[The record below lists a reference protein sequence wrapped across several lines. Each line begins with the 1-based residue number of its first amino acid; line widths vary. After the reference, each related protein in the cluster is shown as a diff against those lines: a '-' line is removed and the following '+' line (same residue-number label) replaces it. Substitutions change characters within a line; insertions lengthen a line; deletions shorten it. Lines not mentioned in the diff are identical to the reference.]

1 VAVFE
6 IVNVVMTCN
15 SVDLDALKKYPQRVV
30 KTGLQIVAPHF
41 TVIIH
46 SSGRAKVFCKSL
58 EPPLPHFSDCR
69 INNIVVRTTMR
80 AIPEEELIEKLRE
93 HGAVDRAEKKSAV
106 LFYVRSPTE
115 PSIITTVRIFVK
127 PSERY
132 KAIMFSKSIQE
143 LRRVAELL
151 QTL

>member
-1 VAVFE
+1 VFE

-15 SVDLDALKKYPQRVV
+15 SVSPEVRKFPQRETKIGVE
-30 KTGLQIVAPHF
+30 IIAPDF
-41 TVIIH
+41 TAILH
-46 SSGRAKVFCKSL
+46 NSGRAKVFCKSL
-58 EPPLPHFSDCR
+58 EPPPYFSDCR
-69 INNIVVRTTMR
+69 IDNIVVRTTMR
-80 AIPEEELIEKLRE
+80 AIPEEELIERLRGY
-93 HGAVDRAEKKSAV
+93 GAADRAEKKSAI

-115 PSIITTVRIFVK
+115 PPITTTVRIFVK

-132 KAIMFSKSIQE
+132 KVIMFSKSIQE

>member
-1 VAVFE
+1 VLE
-6 IVNVVMTCN
+6 IANVVMTCIN
-15 SVDLDALKKYPQRVV
+15 VSPEVWRFPQRET
-30 KTGLQIVAPHF
+30 KIGMEIVASDF
-41 TVIIH
+41 TAILH

-58 EPPLPHFSDCR
+58 EPPPYFSDCR
-69 INNIVVRTTMR
+69 IDNIVVKTTMR

-93 HGAVDRAEKKSAV
+93 HGAVDRAEKMSAI
-106 LFYVRSPTE
+106 LFYMNAPTK
-115 PSIITTVRIFVK
+115 PPITTTVRIFVK

-132 KAIMFSKSIQE
+132 KVIMFSKSIQE

>member
-1 VAVFE
+1 MFE

-15 SVDLDALKKYPQRVV
+15 SVSPEVWRFPQRETKIGVE
-30 KTGLQIVAPHF
+30 IVAPGF
-41 TVIIH
+41 TAILH

-58 EPPLPHFSDCR
+58 EPPPYFSDCR
-69 INNIVVRTTMR
+69 IDNIVVKTSMR
-80 AIPEEELIEKLRE
+80 AVPEEELIERLRE
-93 HGAVDRAEKKSAV
+93 HGAADRAEEMSAI
-106 LFYVRSPTE
+106 LFYTNAPTK
-115 PSIITTVRIFVK
+115 PPITTTVRIFVK

-132 KAIMFSKSIQE
+132 KVIMFGKSIQE